1 MAYSSTHHRGLY
13 VLTFAEFWDRFSFY
27 GLQAVLVLYATQA
40 LLFTDNHAYA
50 LYGVFTA
57 LTFATTVL
65 GGILADRFFGMRQ
78 TIVMGASLVIVG
90 NSLLFLAG
98 QHFLYLGL
106 SLIICGIGLF
116 KPNSASYVGALY
128 KDTEAKSE
136 HAFSIFYA
144 GMNAGAL
151 LGPLTYGYI
160 SHRYGWL
167 YGFGLSAIG
176 MLSSLTIFLC
186 AKIKA
191 AEDELSIV
199 RLPARTIIYI
209 ALLITIAVFTLLLQ
223 HPSFFGKLLLF
234 IGLAT
239 IIGLSIAA
247 LNSTELDRRR
257 ILGLSILVF
266 FCIFFFAASLQTATT
281 LTLFIERDVSRT
293 ILGFNIPTAMFL
305 SIEPFFIILTA
316 PLIGLFWTFLER
328 KKCDPTYAT
337 KVASGLILAAAS
349 FAVFALASLYNDKAN
364 HLSLTYIVLGNLLLG
379 LGELCVLPVALSAI
393 AQFAPIHMRSTM
405 MGILFLALAF
415 SGYLAGVMA
424 SLVSTNANSHA
435 VVNYAQAFIEIAAV
449 TFLVGLIMFMVN
461 IKLRVL
467 LRESAT
473 RNS

>member
-1 MAYSSTHHRGLY
+1 MTYSKTHHRGLY
-13 VLTFAEFWDRFSFY
+13 VLTFVEFWDRFSFY

-40 LLFTDNHAYA
+40 LLFTDNQAYA

-65 GGILADRFFGMRQ
+65 GGILADRLLGMRQ

-90 NSLLFLAG
+90 NGLLFLAG

-106 SLIICGIGLF
+106 SLLICGIGLF

-136 HAFSIFYA
+136 RAFSIFYA

-151 LGPLTYGYI
+151 LGPLAYGYI

-176 MLSSLTIFLC
+176 MLSSLTIFLY

-191 AEDELSIV
+191 TEDKLSVV
-199 RLPARTIIYI
+199 RLPVRTIIYVALLLAI
-209 ALLITIAVFTLLLQ
+209 ALFTLLLQ
-223 HPSFFGKLLLF
+223 HPKFFGSLLIF

-239 IIGLSIAA
+239 VIGLSIAA
-247 LNSTELDRRR
+247 FKSNEVDRKR
-257 ILGLSILVF
+257 ILGLSVLVF

-281 LTLFIERDVSRT
+281 LTLFIEREVSRT

-305 SIEPFFIILTA
+305 SIDPFFIILTA

-328 KKCDPTYAT
+328 KNCDPSYAA
-337 KVASGLILAAAS
+337 KIAIGLILAAAG
-349 FAVFALASLYNDKAN
+349 FAVFSLAALYHDKAD

-379 LGELCVLPVALSAI
+379 LGELCISPVAFSAI
-393 AQFAPIHMRSTM
+393 SQLAPIHMRSTM
-405 MGILFLALAF
+405 MGILFLSLAF
-415 SGYLAGVMA
+415 SGYLAGVIA
-424 SLVSTNANSHA
+424 IVVSGGAYSLI
-435 VVNYAQAFIEIAAV
+435 VVNYTQAFIEIAGV
-449 TFLVGLIMFMVN
+449 TFLVGLIMFLVN

-467 LRESAT
+467 LQESST
-473 RNS
+473 SNG